1 MLHLLDILEDI
12 LPVCMEEWKARHAEA
27 WSESYRGIQLQKMKY
42 NVFHRLQ
49 IPTGNPNMPDEVQ
62 QAKRIKYTIE
72 LKADLGDREEE
83 FDLEEGYIQQQG
95 PPL

>member
-1 MLHLLDILEDI
+1 MSFLFVWNNGKLSKLDMLRLGLGELTE
-12 LPVCMEEWKARHAEA
+12 M
-27 WSESYRGIQLQKMKY
+27 Y
-42 NVFHRLQ
+42 RLQ